1 MAQFVL
7 TGVENNKQ
15 PMARYMKNQFQF
27 VGTKSPARKA
37 QSRALIKQ
45 NKQLPIS
52 ELLQLVT
59 QLYQRTEREY
69 QYVAID
75 VSVANVRRLN
85 LQTLQSFTK
94 FIPQKAWWD
103 SVDSW
108 RKLFGD
114 YVRYH
119 PDEKKIVFNWFFKNE
134 NFWMRRISILLQ
146 LLEKNAVDQQLLTQA
161 IEYDITTNEFFIQ
174 KAIGWA
180 LRDYSKTNPQ
190 WVTDFISTHQ
200 LTKLAKTEGS
210 KYI

>member
-1 MAQFVL
+1 MSQFVL

-15 PMARYMKNQFQF
+15 PMAKYMKNQFQF
-27 VGTKSPARKA
+27 VGTKSPERKA

-45 NKQLPIS
+45 SKQLPIS

-59 QLYQRTEREY
+59 QLYLRNEREY

-94 FIPQKAWWD
+94 FVPQKAWWD

-146 LLEKNAVDQQLLTQA
+146 LLEKSAVDQQLLTQA
-161 IEYDITTNEFFIQ
+161 IEYDIKTNEFFIQ

>member
-27 VGTKSPARKA
+27 VGTKSPERKA

-45 NKQLPIS
+45 SKQLPIS

-94 FIPQKAWWD
+94 FVPQKTWWD

-146 LLEKNAVDQQLLTQA
+146 LLEKNSVDQQLLTQA